1 VLGAYGI
8 TVREELGENVKLK
21 PIIIYVVLL
30 SFTPS
35 FSAIAYDPLD
45 CLKDASKVDKDIS
58 VGLATKLCSGA
69 WTAEPVKCYA
79 QVSRVDTTI
88 SRGIAI
94 DLCAGSANAE
104 NTLKCYE
111 KAGERG
117 LARFLATTL
126 CGVREPKVS
135 R

>member
-1 VLGAYGI
+1 MNTLKQRLLAIAGI
-8 TVREELGENVKLK
+8 ALALTTSVRAGE
-21 PIIIYVVLL
+21 
-30 SFTPS
+30 
-35 FSAIAYDPLD
+35 AIAYEPLD
-45 CLKDASKVDKDIS
+45 CLKDVSKVDKDII
-58 VGLATKLCSGA
+58 VGLATKLCSRA

-88 SRGIAI
+88 PRGIAI

-104 NTLKCYE
+104 KTLKCYE

-117 LARFLATTL
+117 LARFLAATL

>member
-1 VLGAYGI
+1 MAKILNLRYQLG
-8 TVREELGENVKLK
+8 
-21 PIIIYVVLL
+21 IYVLL
-30 SFTPS
+30 LGFTPS

-88 SRGIAI
+88 PRGIAV
-94 DLCAGSANAE
+94 DLCAGSSNAE

-111 KAGERG
+111 KAGESG

>member
-1 VLGAYGI
+1 M
-8 TVREELGENVKLK
+8 KLK
-21 PIIIYVVLL
+21 LITLVVLMG
-30 SFTPS
+30 FTPS

-45 CLKDASKVDKDIS
+45 CLNDASKVDKGII

-88 SRGIAI
+88 PRGIAV
-94 DLCAGSANAE
+94 DLCAGSSNAE
-104 NTLKCYE
+104 NTVKCYAE
-111 KAGERG
+111 ASGKRRS

-126 CGVREPKVS
+126 CGVREPKES

>member
-1 VLGAYGI
+1 
-8 TVREELGENVKLK
+8 VKLK
-21 PIIIYVVLL
+21 LTIIYVVLL
-30 SFTPS
+30 GFTPS

-45 CLKDASKVDKDIS
+45 CLKNVSKVDKDI
-58 VGLATKLCSGA
+58 VAGLATKLCSGA

-79 QVSRVDTTI
+79 EVSRVDTTLP
-88 SRGIAI
+88 RGIAI

-117 LARFLATTL
+117 LVRFLATTL

>member
-1 VLGAYGI
+1 MLGAYGI

-21 PIIIYVVLL
+21 PIIYVVLL

-88 SRGIAI
+88 PRGIAV
-94 DLCAGSANAE
+94 DLCAGSSNAE
-104 NTLKCYE
+104 NTIKCYAE
-111 KAGERG
+111 AGKRRS
-117 LARFLATTL
+117 LARFLATRL
-126 CGVREPKVS
+126 CGVRES
-135 R
+135 RE

>member
-1 VLGAYGI
+1 MGTDLAKILNLRYQLG
-8 TVREELGENVKLK
+8 
-21 PIIIYVVLL
+21 IYVLL
-30 SFTPS
+30 LGFTPS

-45 CLKDASKVDKDIS
+45 CLNDAAKVDKDIII
-58 VGLATKLCSGA
+58 GLATKLCSGA

-111 KAGERG
+111 KAG
-117 LARFLATTL
+117 LARFLATRL
-126 CGVREPKVS
+126 CGVREPN

>member
-1 VLGAYGI
+1 MAKMLNLRYQLGM
-8 TVREELGENVKLK
+8 
-21 PIIIYVVLL
+21 IYVVLL
-30 SFTPS
+30 GFTPS

-45 CLKDASKVDKDIS
+45 CLKDVSKVDKDII
-58 VGLATKLCSGA
+58 VGLSTKLCSGA
-69 WTAEPVKCYA
+69 WSAEPVKCYA

-88 SRGIAI
+88 PRGIAI

>member
-1 VLGAYGI
+1 M
-8 TVREELGENVKLK
+8 
-21 PIIIYVVLL
+21 
-30 SFTPS
+30 
-35 FSAIAYDPLD
+35 AYDPLD
-45 CLKDASKVDKDIS
+45 CVNDGSNVDKDIV
-58 VGLATKLCSGA
+58 VGLATRLCSGA

-79 QVSRVDTTI
+79 QVSNI
-88 SRGIAI
+88 YPIPRGIAI

-117 LARFLATTL
+117 LARFLATRL
-126 CGVREPKVS
+126 CAVREPKEI

>member
-1 VLGAYGI
+1 M
-8 TVREELGENVKLK
+8 KLK
-21 PIIIYVVLL
+21 LIIYAVLL
-30 SFTPS
+30 GFTPS
-35 FSAIAYDPLD
+35 FPAIAYDPLD
-45 CLKDASKVDKDIS
+45 CLNDASKVDKDIIA
-58 VGLATKLCSGA
+58 GLATKLCSGA

-88 SRGIAI
+88 PRGIAI

-111 KAGERG
+111 KASESG

-126 CGVREPKVS
+126 CGVREPKGS

>member
-1 VLGAYGI
+1 MAKILNLRYQLG
-8 TVREELGENVKLK
+8 
-21 PIIIYVVLL
+21 IYVLL
-30 SFTPS
+30 LGFTPS

-88 SRGIAI
+88 PRGIAV
-94 DLCAGSANAE
+94 DLCAGSSNAE
-104 NTLKCYE
+104 NTIKCYAE
-111 KAGERG
+111 AMGKRRS
-117 LARFLATTL
+117 LARFLATRL
-126 CGVREPKVS
+126 CGVREPN

>member
-1 VLGAYGI
+1 MLNLRYQLG
-8 TVREELGENVKLK
+8 
-21 PIIIYVVLL
+21 IYVFLL
-30 SFTPS
+30 GFTPS

-45 CLKDASKVDKDIS
+45 CLKDISKVDKDII

>member
-1 VLGAYGI
+1 MLNLRYQLG
-8 TVREELGENVKLK
+8 
-21 PIIIYVVLL
+21 IYVLL
-30 SFTPS
+30 LGFTPS

-45 CLKDASKVDKDIS
+45 CLKDISKVDKDII

-79 QVSRVDTTI
+79 QVSGVDTTI
-88 SRGIAI
+88 PRGIAI

-117 LARFLATTL
+117 YDTL
-126 CGVREPKVS
+126 RGKRAESKSLVLHRSAEHGCDHHHAPWH
-135 R
+135 